1 MRWLGERDHLA
12 QCANVVNCPLT
23 QRSYGCDDCMWRS
36 VTAVNALPSRLGR
49 ALDAVALAIFA
60 VASFLLVARIGLAPR
75 DPSEGVGV
83 VFAPWTGA
91 DAAFVRAVEA
101 GGRFVRFGAL
111 PFIVVVSPETA
122 DYADRVRAGGAL
134 FVVDPRILAACLL
147 SSTAAQASQ

>member
-1 MRWLGERDHLA
+1 MREHFNRL
-12 QCANVVNCPLT
+12 LT
-23 QRSYGCDDCMWRS
+23 QRSYRRDDCMWRS
-36 VTAVNALPSRLGR
+36 VTAVNASPSRLGR
-49 ALDAVALAIFA
+49 AFEAAALVAFA
-60 VASFLLVARIGLAPR
+60 LASFLLVARIGLAPR
-75 DPSEGVGV
+75 EPSQGVGV